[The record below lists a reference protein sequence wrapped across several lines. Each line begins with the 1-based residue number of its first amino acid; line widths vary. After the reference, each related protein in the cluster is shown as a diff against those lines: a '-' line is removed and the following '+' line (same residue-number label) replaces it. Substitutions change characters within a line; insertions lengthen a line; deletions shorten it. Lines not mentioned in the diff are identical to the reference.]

1 MDSKHQFKKKYKYT
15 TELVN
20 QTKQT
25 PNKNIVLVHKLHSV
39 LTSFKCKKSSYKLYS
54 IIDIFWGILNALN
67 TVLLIWPWVVREK
80 VSLDSLPWKEN
91 HTHLLKCKRI
101 KRKTNT
107 CTPITIYNLKKKKS
121 YPSKKNELNKR

>member
-67 TVLLIWPWVVREK
+67 TPYMTLSSQRK
-80 VSLDSLPWKEN
+80 SLSRLSTME
-91 HTHLLKCKRI
+91 R
-101 KRKTNT
+101 
-107 CTPITIYNLKKKKS
+107 KS
-121 YPSKKNELNKR
+121 YPSTKMQKN

>member
-39 LTSFKCKKSSYKLYS
+39 LTSFKCKK
-54 IIDIFWGILNALN
+54 IFIQ
-67 TVLLIWPWVVREK
+67 TVFHYR
-80 VSLDSLPWKEN
+80 
-91 HTHLLKCKRI
+91 HLLG
-101 KRKTNT
+101 N
-107 CTPITIYNLKKKKS
+107 S
-121 YPSKKNELNKR
+121 

>member
-1 MDSKHQFKKKYKYT
+1 MYT
-15 TELVN
+15 TELIN

-67 TVLLIWPWVVREK
+67 TPYMTLSSQRK
-80 VSLDSLPWKEN
+80 SLSRLSTME
-91 HTHLLKCKRI
+91 R
-101 KRKTNT
+101 
-107 CTPITIYNLKKKKS
+107 KS
-121 YPSKKNELNKR
+121 YPSTKMQKN